1 MNATEEFRTAC
12 KCTSVSPATVDFFSL
27 DLSAWL
33 FGTDP
38 VGGSNMTIRGTVY
51 VVARNSGGFFQ
62 RIAVWFTFQRYLGS
76 ITVSVDQTFGGAG
89 SLSGGVSGT
98 NAKLQFTAPSN
109 TIDYSGVVRWSGH
122 Y

>member
-1 MNATEEFRTAC
+1 MNATEEFSTPC
-12 KCTSVSPATVDFFSL
+12 HCTSVFPATVDFFAL
-27 DLSAWL
+27 DLNAWL
-33 FGTDP
+33 FGTNP
-38 VGGSNMTIRGTVY
+38 ASNMTIRGNVY

-62 RIAVWFTFQRYLGS
+62 RLIVWFTFQRYLGT
-76 ITVSVDQTFGGAG
+76 ITVRIDGTIGGAG

-98 NAKLQFTAPSN
+98 NAKLQFTAPAN